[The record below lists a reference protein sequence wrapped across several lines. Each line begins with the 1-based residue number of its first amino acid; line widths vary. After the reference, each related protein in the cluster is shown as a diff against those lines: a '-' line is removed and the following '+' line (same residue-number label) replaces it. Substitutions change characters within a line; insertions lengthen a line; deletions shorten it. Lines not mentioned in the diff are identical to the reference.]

1 MKSTILVVDDT
12 AESLAVITST
22 LASEDYNVR
31 PADSGELALAS
42 ALSDPPDLVLLD
54 IRMPGMD
61 GFEVCRRL
69 KADPST
75 RAVPIIFISASTEIE
90 ERVQGLELGAV
101 DYISKPFH
109 SAELLVRVRIHLEL
123 SGLRAHLEQMVSE
136 RTAEVMVATE
146 LLRKNTEFQRTF
158 LSDALACVTDG
169 VLILCQDAADLPPPL
184 SPFGD
189 PIVLSVDGS
198 LMDLRDRTRRAA
210 LSAGIVDPRASDL
223 VTAVNEAGMN
233 AIVHVGA
240 GVATVAI
247 EQDLGQ
253 DPGHA
258 PTGRVQVRVQ
268 DRGAGIT
275 LERLPRATLLKG
287 YTTAGTLGF
296 GMKMMLSLVDRVY
309 LLTGSGGTTVVL
321 EQSRDSNFANEFR
334 ARLLTG
340 SMDTHALPS

>member
-12 AESLAVITST
+12 AESLAVLTST

-54 IRMPGMD
+54 IRMPGIS

-75 RAVPIIFISASTEIE
+75 RDVPIIFISASTEVE
-90 ERVQGLELGAV
+90 ERVQGLKLGAV

-109 SAELLVRVRIHLEL
+109 PAELLVRVSIHLEL
-123 SGLRAHLEQMVSE
+123 AGLRSHLEQLVSE
-136 RTAEVMVATE
+136 RTAEVVAATE
-146 LLRKNTEFQRTF
+146 LLRKNTQFQRTF
-158 LSDALACVTDG
+158 LRDALGCVTDG
-169 VLILCQDAADLPPPL
+169 VLILCNEAADLPSPL

-189 PIVLSVDGS
+189 PVVLSVEGS
-198 LMDLRDRTRRAA
+198 LVDLRDRTREACV
-210 LSAGIVDPRASDL
+210 STGIDGPRASDL
-223 VTAVNEAGMN
+223 VTAANEAGMN

-240 GVATVAI
+240 GVATVAV
-247 EQDLGQ
+247 EQNL
-253 DPGHA
+253 A
-258 PTGRVQVRVQ
+258 PQSGRVQVRVE
-268 DRGAGIT
+268 DSGAGIT

-309 LLTGSGGTTVVL
+309 LLTGSTGTTVVL
-321 EQSRDSNFANEFR
+321 EQSRDSSFAEEFR
-334 ARLLTG
+334 SRLLTG
-340 SMDTHALPS
+340 SIDTPGTK